1 MLGVNLS
8 SKDALAVIAAN
19 ADSKT
24 VVSRDLIQ
32 QNMNNQKIKIA
43 GQIQSVSF
51 RNTRNGKA
59 FAIVNVGLLNGA
71 VEVFVW
77 EELLAT
83 TREIL
88 KDAKPILVSGIVKD
102 RGEEQ
107 VTISASEII
116 EFILSDVPLNSLD
129 KPVQNL
135 ESNLF
140 SNDETEE
147 NMIEVQ
153 NVNNQKPAPI
163 SNNGSN
169 VNMNQEIE
177 NSTQQDSHSLN
188 KRLLITIIESKK
200 VLLFN

>member
-1 MLGVNLS
+1 MFGESVQAPLTEIEIEEGYTTETQKGEWELELLGVNLS

-88 KDAKPILVSGIVKD
+88 K
-102 RGEEQ
+102 
-107 VTISASEII
+107 
-116 EFILSDVPLNSLD
+116 LS
-129 KPVQNL
+129 
-135 ESNLF
+135 
-140 SNDETEE
+140 
-147 NMIEVQ
+147 
-153 NVNNQKPAPI
+153 
-163 SNNGSN
+163 
-169 VNMNQEIE
+169 
-177 NSTQQDSHSLN
+177 
-188 KRLLITIIESKK
+188 LIHI
-200 VLLFN
+200 

>member
-88 KDAKPILVSGIVKD
+88 KDAKPI
-102 RGEEQ
+102 
-107 VTISASEII
+107 
-116 EFILSDVPLNSLD
+116 
-129 KPVQNL
+129 
-135 ESNLF
+135 
-140 SNDETEE
+140 
-147 NMIEVQ
+147 
-153 NVNNQKPAPI
+153 
-163 SNNGSN
+163 
-169 VNMNQEIE
+169 
-177 NSTQQDSHSLN
+177 
-188 KRLLITIIESKK
+188 
-200 VLLFN
+200 